1 MPTRADVQRG
11 RVHRGHRK
19 TEDGRREMQAPI
31 LRDLDVGR
39 ILTSWRH
46 VIVPPVT
53 QPTGQYFLTGQ
64 SLSVN
69 SGARDGNQPTENA
82 MPSKATS
89 HPSASRA
96 RRSSLSLSSAGFVL
110 LMWMKTRRSTESPRS
125 ASMEPSVP
133 DMDRCPMR

>member
-11 RVHRGHRK
+11 SVHRGHRK
-19 TEDGRREMQAPI
+19 IEDARREMQASI
-31 LRDLDVGR
+31 LRDLDVAR
-39 ILTSWRH
+39 ILTSWPH

-64 SLSVN
+64 FLSAK
-69 SGARDGNQPTENA
+69 SGDRDGNQPTENA

-89 HPSASRA
+89 HPSASSA